1 MFDDNDT
8 RDKVLDTMTFLITKL
23 SESFDERIEFV
34 NELERKLI
42 EQAKEAEG
50 EKIVKDGE
58 TKKISGS
65 VQD

>member
-42 EQAKEAEG
+42 VQAKEAEG
-50 EKIVKDGE
+50 EKIVKDDE